1 MITIDQLKTAN
12 EITKQYAGKN
22 YDYNNRGKL
31 HCDVSHIVAQDV
43 GASYRVLVDDIA
55 PQAVAIDIGSIIKAK
70 AEIKAIEFKPD
81 SLHATVQNC
90 VMQYTV
96 EATNYSVEYL
106 GIGDTVLSDSA
117 TLETS
122 RLIES
127 LEYCKGT
134 ASTEATRFNI
144 NGIYYDAAKK
154 RLVST
159 DWHRLRVVEIDLHVK
174 DSFFIKL
181 EYFNLL
187 LRFLKMHGSVI
198 LETRN
203 QLRHKENTKTGE
215 KEEYQTFEL
224 LRLVSANNKED
235 LILQQE
241 HGFNFPDYQQVI
253 PKSNRCIIGH
263 YSIKP
268 FVDSLDKF
276 KGTIKKADGIV
287 FEVKDAGDL
296 ELSYST
302 SKLKIESCSVD
313 VGAIK
318 FCLNYFYI
326 CEALKALKKLGASGF
341 ILLGNDSTTPFIVQS
356 SGFDVQEIIMPM
368 RFDK

>member
-1 MITIDQLKTAN
+1 MITIEQLKTAN

-22 YDYNNRGKL
+22 YDYKNKGKL
-31 HCDVSHIVAQDV
+31 HCDVSHIVAQDAD
-43 GASYRVLVDDIA
+43 ASYRVLVDDIA
-55 PQAVAIDIGSIIKAK
+55 QHAVAIDISSIVKVKAD
-70 AEIKAIEFKPD
+70 IKAIEFKPD

-96 EATNYSVEYL
+96 EASNYSVEYL
-106 GIGDTVLSDSA
+106 GIGDTVLSDSSSVD
-117 TLETS
+117 TS

-127 LEYCKGT
+127 LGYCKGT
-134 ASTEATRFNI
+134 ASTETTRFNI

-159 DWHRLRVVEIDLHVK
+159 DGHRLRVVEIDLFVK
-174 DSFFIKL
+174 DNFFIKL
-181 EYFNLL
+181 EYFNLV

-203 QLRHKENTKTGE
+203 QLRRKENTKTGE

-241 HGFNFPDYQQVI
+241 HGFNYPDYPQVM
-253 PKSNRCIIGH
+253 PKNSRCIIGH
-263 YSIKP
+263 YDIKP
-268 FVDSLDKF
+268 FVSALDKF
-276 KGTIKKADGIV
+276 KGAIKKTDGIV
-287 FEVKDAGDL
+287 FDVDATGDL

-302 SKLKIESCSVD
+302 SKMKVESCAAKD
-313 VGAIK
+313 APIR
-318 FCLNYFYI
+318 FCLNYHYV
-326 CEALKALKKLGASGF
+326 CEALKALKKLGSSDF
-341 ILLGNDSTTPFIVQS
+341 ILLGKENTAPFVVQS
-356 SGFDVQEIIMPM
+356 SGYNVQEIIMPM
-368 RFDK
+368 RFEK